1 MSIDTI
7 TTADLV
13 VEAGPVCARCD
24 EPDAHGLTGW
34 LGLRLCGICLLMA
47 KARTHH
53 NDEKETA

>member
-13 VEAGPVCARCD
+13 TRAGPVCTRCD
-24 EPDAHGLTGW
+24 EPDSHGLTGW

-47 KARTHH
+47 KARH
-53 NDEKETA
+53 AVSA